1 MNQTEASL
9 LKDLWRFSEEVY
21 KTERFLYFVCK
32 SEYSFKDGIDKQL
45 EIERDNLPGKF
56 TTPKGLDFVYSCP
69 LRDRHEIMD
78 IGNFL
83 NNKLPAFVNKE
94 TCEFHASVET
104 TVLYNVAPDEK
115 LDLINENA
123 PVFTQVISLF
133 NLLKQSASYISEE
146 NSKFVFWI
154 NSTAANG
161 KSISRVV
168 DFTFESA
175 TIPQLIQSEKELRLP
190 SFSGPH
196 AHDKAV
202 LFKRA
207 LTESLTDC
215 DEANASSILN
225 RLDKVD
231 RIFENEFSAYVNK
244 FGLDKSLNEL
254 YDKLNDILG
263 KIFDVIQ
270 GTTLKL
276 LIVPGTM
283 LATIFMRQRDASDW
297 KILFILLVVGVLVY
311 LLHFETKKYI
321 DKISNNGQQLLD
333 SIINMNAHQVQNE
346 AIKEPQQ
353 EVKTRLCNLSRET
366 KKRIN
371 FYLVGSLIALVA
383 WAFIVFWAKLS
394 LFLGEHATVIS
405 KICACY

>member
-1 MNQTEASL
+1 MNQTEASV

-21 KTERFLYFVCK
+21 KTERLLYFACN
-32 SEYSFKDGIDKQL
+32 SEYVFENGINNQLKIEKD
-45 EIERDNLPGKF
+45 ELPGQFSPEAKRE
-56 TTPKGLDFVYSCP
+56 FVYSCP
-69 LRDRHEIMD
+69 LRGKHDIME

-83 NNKLPAFVNKE
+83 NNKLPAFINKE
-94 TCEFHASVET
+94 TCQFYPSIET
-104 TVLYNVAPDEK
+104 TVLYNVSPDNRLE
-115 LDLINENA
+115 LIDEDA
-123 PVFTQVISLF
+123 SVFNQVVSLF
-133 NLLKQSASYISEE
+133 SLLRQSASYISEE

-154 NSTAANG
+154 NSTVADG

-168 DFTFESA
+168 DFTFESDA
-175 TIPQLIQSEKELRLP
+175 IPHLIQSEKELKLP
-190 SFSGPH
+190 SFDGPH

-207 LTESLTDC
+207 LTESLSDC
-215 DEANASSILN
+215 DTANASAVMN
-225 RLDKVD
+225 RLDKID
-231 RIFENEFSAYVNK
+231 RAFENEFSAYVNK

-270 GTTLKL
+270 GTALKL

-321 DKISNNGQQLLD
+321 DKISDNGQQLLD

-346 AIKEPQQ
+346 AIEEPQQ
-353 EVKTRLCNLSRET
+353 EVKARLCNLSRET
-366 KKRIN
+366 KKRID

-394 LFLGEHATVIS
+394 FFFR
-405 KICACY
+405 